1 MQKKQIIL
9 AIETT
14 PKGEDIDIG
23 FMVSPKLRSIE
34 EKLEGLQRAVRTGAY
49 RNWSGANRVKFV
61 SRVLG
66 NGNLVDF
73 RVFEGDFNG
82 KTKAGVGITVEQ

>member
-1 MQKKQIIL
+1 MQKEVIL

-23 FMVSPKLRSIE
+23 FMVSPKIRSIS
-34 EKLEGLQRAVRTGAY
+34 EKLKGLRKSVENGSY
-49 RNWSGANRVKFV
+49 LKWSGANRVKFV

-73 RVFEGDFNG
+73 RVFRGEYSGR
-82 KTKAGVGITVEQ
+82 TKAGVGITVEQ

>member
-1 MQKKQIIL
+1 MRKQIIL

-23 FMVSPKLRSIE
+23 FMVSPKVRSIT
-34 EKLEGLQRAVRTGAY
+34 EKLKGLRKSVDNGSY
-49 RNWSGANRVKFV
+49 LKWSGANRRKFV

-73 RVFEGDFNG
+73 RVFEGDYNG

>member
-1 MQKKQIIL
+1 MRKQIIL

-23 FMVSPKLRSIE
+23 FMVSPKVRSIT
-34 EKLEGLQRAVRTGAY
+34 EKLKGLRRSVDNGSY
-49 RNWSGANRVKFV
+49 LKWSGANRRKFV

-66 NGNLVDF
+66 NGNQVDF
-73 RVFEGDFNG
+73 RVCEVDYNG